1 MGDGILWMTRV
12 GALKSYKYGCPSAP
26 SVPYQCN
33 TAVLCEVLRVVGW
46 VRILPASRVAVFVR
60 LFTAVLA
67 LPNMVAISYIE
78 C

>member
-12 GALKSYKYGCPSAP
+12 GALKSYKYGCLSAP
-26 SVPYQCN
+26 SVPYQCD
-33 TAVLCEVLRVVGW
+33 TAVLYEVLRVVGW
-46 VRILPASRVAVFVR
+46 VRILPARVAVFVR

-67 LPNMVAISYIE
+67 LPNMVAINYIE